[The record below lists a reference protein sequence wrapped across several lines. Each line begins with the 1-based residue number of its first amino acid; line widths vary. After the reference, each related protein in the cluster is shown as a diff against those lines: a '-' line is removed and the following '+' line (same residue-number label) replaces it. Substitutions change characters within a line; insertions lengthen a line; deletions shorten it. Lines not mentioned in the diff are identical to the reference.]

1 MPVRPDAG
9 KKLRSMDDL
18 HLARITRQF
27 RSRQKGLFAKN

>member
-27 RSRQKGLFAKN
+27 RAAAKKACL